1 MNKGKRGS
9 SNLVTD
15 VSLKITAV
23 RWEDNK
29 VVNAISTFTS
39 KDPIQ
44 QGKTYCHRE
53 KRTVNIE

>member
-1 MNKGKRGS
+1 MSKGKRGS
-9 SNLVTD
+9 SNVVTD

-29 VVNAISTFTS
+29 VVNAISIFTG
-39 KDPIQ
+39 KKPIE
-44 QGKTYCHRE
+44 QGKIYCHRE